1 MKLDRPLEGERIVIR
16 SYAPEDLDFCT
27 GMWFDPE
34 NGRYLS
40 DPAREYVDE
49 VFQRA
54 LDGLQDSGDG
64 YYLVVE
70 RKDGGERIGTC
81 CAFPDEAGKVYDI
94 GYCVHRSCWRQG
106 FGREIVELLR
116 QRSRPYLFSNTLAP
130 AICAASIRTIELL
143 TASTELRDRVHEN
156 TAYFREKLSALGFD
170 VLEGSHPIVAVM
182 LYDARTAG
190 EFAAR
195 MLEKGVYVVGFSYP
209 VVPQGRARIR
219 TQVSA
224 GHTREDLDFAV
235 ECFRQVKAEMGL

>member
-70 RKDGGERIGTC
+70 RKGGRERIGTC
-81 CAFPDEAGKVYDI
+81 CAFPDEAGKAYDI
-94 GYCVHRSCWRQG
+94 GYCVHKSCWRQG
-106 FGREIVELLR
+106 FGREIVELLLDWVR
-116 QRSRPYLFSNTLAP
+116 DQDG
-130 AICAASIRTIELL
+130 
-143 TASTELRDRVHEN
+143 TAV
-156 TAYFREKLSALGFD
+156 TAE
-170 VLEGSHPIVAVM
+170 
-182 LYDARTAG
+182 
-190 EFAAR
+190 AAR
-195 MLEKGVYVVGFSYP
+195 ENRGSCALLEKCGFTLKREASFRKYHMD
-209 VVPQGRARIR
+209 IEFDSCIYER
-219 TQVSA
+219 T
-224 GHTREDLDFAV
+224 L
-235 ECFRQVKAEMGL
+235 L

>member
-16 SYAPEDLDFCT
+16 SYTPEDLDFCT

-70 RKDGGERIGTC
+70 RKGGRERIGTC

-94 GYCVHRSCWRQG
+94 G
-106 FGREIVELLR
+106 
-116 QRSRPYLFSNTLAP
+116 
-130 AICAASIRTIELL
+130 
-143 TASTELRDRVHEN
+143 
-156 TAYFREKLSALGFD
+156 
-170 VLEGSHPIVAVM
+170 
-182 LYDARTAG
+182 
-190 EFAAR
+190 
-195 MLEKGVYVVGFSYP
+195 
-209 VVPQGRARIR
+209 
-219 TQVSA
+219 
-224 GHTREDLDFAV
+224 
-235 ECFRQVKAEMGL
+235 